1 MARRERDYDEGYDDG
16 YDDGLRE
23 GRREGRRNTR
33 RGRNRGTARPRKR
46 AVRRVKSPRKPSA
59 YNRFMSKELKAL
71 RRKHPRTAQAT
82 LFKRA
87 AKSWKRKK
95 GKR

>member
-1 MARRERDYDEGYDDG
+1 MGAWEDGFAAGFIAGLKGDMSGADVVVERH
-16 YDDGLRE
+16 
-23 GRREGRRNTR
+23 GRKVRSQK
-33 RGRNRGTARPRKR
+33 AKSSSRK
-46 AVRRVKSPRKPSA
+46 ARKPSA

>member
-1 MARRERDYDEGYDDG
+1 MGAWEDGFAAGYRA
-16 YDDGLRE
+16 GLRE
-23 GRREGRRNTR
+23 GPGDPGEFRSTRARRAAT
-33 RGRNRGTARPRKR
+33 PRKAKR
-46 AVRRVKSPRKPSA
+46 TRKPSA
-59 YNRFMSKELKAL
+59 YNRYMSKELKKL

-87 AKSWKRKK
+87 AKGWKRKK

>member
-1 MARRERDYDEGYDDG
+1 MGAWEDGYAEGYRRA
-16 YDDGLRE
+16 YE
-23 GRREGRRNTR
+23 AAQASMSGRFSGTNPHQKRRTGGKAKSR
-33 RGRNRGTARPRKR
+33 SSAPRKR
-46 AVRRVKSPRKPSA
+46 SA
-59 YNRFMSKELKAL
+59 YNRFMSKELKKL

>member
-1 MARRERDYDEGYDDG
+1 MGAWEDGYAEGYRRA
-16 YDDGLRE
+16 YE
-23 GRREGRRNTR
+23 HAQASMSGRFS
-33 RGRNRGTARPRKR
+33 GTNPHQHGSQIPKPGPRTKRKR
-46 AVRRVKSPRKPSA
+46 SA
-59 YNRFMSKELKAL
+59 YNRYMSKELKKL
-71 RRKHPRTAQAT
+71 RKKHPRTNQAT